1 MAWTEISLKDLT
13 MDEISQLSSRVIM
26 NRKFQHKHLKSVVS
40 SWIPH
45 NSQSLVL
52 ISEIV
57 TGGSLIEYLNRLPQP
72 TLNLAKIWGRGILMG
87 LNYLHSLVPIIVH
100 RGISSKSIKIMSSD
114 GTIKLTDFFINQV
127 FINDP
132 WSVEDPWFYAPE
144 TYEGTFTHKSD
155 IYSFGMVLLQ
165 ILTKTCPYSECR
177 SLNNIYESILNRT
190 LPKSIE
196 FIQDLTVKNLI
207 ISCLS
212 DPHKRPSASDLLS
225 HPFFVNNTKDN
236 SGHNF
241 EKIENFIQD
250 DSAIKKISLIIF
262 DSHNKARN
270 VSFEYDVNIDTP
282 EKVAMEMVES
292 FDMGLKAVG
301 VVIEQIKKKLVFDEE
316 SPKSWELIGLEK
328 PLLKSSYS
336 FDELNCDN
344 NENLV
349 VKFKK
354 MLISYYA
361 LGSKDIDWIDARF
374 HDVVKNFQRDIGV
387 VSDGNITD
395 KLYRVLKD
403 RVSKYL

>member
-1 MAWTEISLKDLT
+1 
-13 MDEISQLSSRVIM
+13 V
-26 NRKFQHKHLKSVVS
+26 
-40 SWIPH
+40 
-45 NSQSLVL
+45 
-52 ISEIV
+52 
-57 TGGSLIEYLNRLPQP
+57 
-72 TLNLAKIWGRGILMG
+72 
-87 LNYLHSLVPIIVH
+87 
-100 RGISSKSIKIMSSD
+100 
-114 GTIKLTDFFINQV
+114 
-127 FINDP
+127 
-132 WSVEDPWFYAPE
+132 
-144 TYEGTFTHKSD
+144 
-155 IYSFGMVLLQ
+155 
-165 ILTKTCPYSECR
+165 
-177 SLNNIYESILNRT
+177 
-190 LPKSIE
+190 
-196 FIQDLTVKNLI
+196 
-207 ISCLS
+207 
-212 DPHKRPSASDLLS
+212 
-225 HPFFVNNTKDN
+225 
-236 SGHNF
+236 
-241 EKIENFIQD
+241 
-250 DSAIKKISLIIF
+250 IKKISLIIF

>member
-1 MAWTEISLKDLT
+1 
-13 MDEISQLSSRVIM
+13 M
-26 NRKFQHKHLKSVVS
+26 NRKFQHKHLKSVIS
-40 SWIPH
+40 SWITH

-57 TGGSLIEYLNRLPQP
+57 TGGSLVEYLNRLPQP
-72 TLNLAKIWGRGILMG
+72 TINLAKVWGRGILMG
-87 LNYLHSLVPIIVH
+87 LNYLHGLVPIIVH
-100 RGISSKSIKIMSSD
+100 RGISIKNIKIMSSD

-132 WSVEDPWFYAPE
+132 WNVEDPWFYAPE
-144 TYEGTFTHKSD
+144 TYEGTFTHESD

-177 SLNNIYESILNRT
+177 SLNEIYESILNRT
-190 LPKSIE
+190 LPKSID

-212 DPHKRPSASDLLS
+212 EAHKRPSAGDLLN
-225 HPFFVNNTKDN
+225 HPFFVNTAKDN
-236 SGHNF
+236 SGHNW
-241 EKIENFIQD
+241 ETIENFIQD
-250 DSAIKKISLIIF
+250 DSGVKKISLIIF
-262 DSHNKARN
+262 DSNNKARN
-270 VSFEYDVNIDTP
+270 VSFDYDTKVDTP

-292 FDMGLKAVG
+292 FNMGEKAVG
-301 VVIEQIKKKLVFDEE
+301 AVIEQIKIKLVFDEE
-316 SPKSWELIGLEK
+316 NPRNGDLIGLEK

-336 FDELNCDN
+336 FDELRCDN
-344 NENLV
+344 NEALV

-374 HDVVKNFQRDIGV
+374 DGVVKNFQRDIGV

-395 KLYRVLKD
+395 NLYRVLKN

>member
-1 MAWTEISLKDLT
+1 
-13 MDEISQLSSRVIM
+13 M
-26 NRKFQHKHLKSVVS
+26 NRKFQHKHLKSVIS
-40 SWIPH
+40 SWITH

-57 TGGSLIEYLNRLPQP
+57 TGGSLVEYLNRLPQP
-72 TLNLAKIWGRGILMG
+72 TINLAKVWGRGILMG
-87 LNYLHSLVPIIVH
+87 LNYLHGLVPIIVH
-100 RGISSKSIKIMSSD
+100 RGISIKNIKIMSSD

-132 WSVEDPWFYAPE
+132 WNVEDPWFYAPE
-144 TYEGTFTHKSD
+144 TYEGTFTHESD

-177 SLNNIYESILNRT
+177 SLNEIYESILNRT
-190 LPKSIE
+190 LPKSID

-212 DPHKRPSASDLLS
+212 EAHKRPSAVDLLN
-225 HPFFVNNTKDN
+225 HPFFVNTAKDN
-236 SGHNF
+236 SGHNW
-241 EKIENFIQD
+241 ETIENFIQD
-250 DSAIKKISLIIF
+250 DSGVKKISLIIF
-262 DSHNKARN
+262 DSNNKARN
-270 VSFEYDVNIDTP
+270 VSFDYDTKVDTP

-292 FDMGLKAVG
+292 FNMGEKAVG
-301 VVIEQIKKKLVFDEE
+301 AVIEQIKIKLVFDEE
-316 SPKSWELIGLEK
+316 NPGNGDLIGLEK

-336 FDELNCDN
+336 FDELRCDN
-344 NENLV
+344 NEALV

-374 HDVVKNFQRDIGV
+374 DGVVKNFQRDIGV

-395 KLYRVLKD
+395 NLYRVLKN